1 MLHFFKALSLRRGA
15 WLLLALSCAV
25 LEGIA
30 LYFQHGMGLN
40 PCVMC
45 IYERLALFA
54 ILISG
59 LIGFL
64 APRSALVRW
73 IAILIGLFG
82 AIKGLNLALKHTDYQ
97 LHPAPWNQC
106 SPFVEFPETLPLNK
120 WFPNLFEATSVDCA
134 KITWK
139 LFELS
144 MPQWLIGIF
153 ATYLVIL
160 IVVAISQFKRNRAT
174 KGRNLFR

>member
-1 MLHFFKALSLRRGA
+1 MFAWLKRLSLGRGA
-15 WLLLALSCAV
+15 WLLLSASCAA
-25 LEGIA
+25 LEATA

-45 IYERLALFA
+45 IYERLALLA
-54 ILISG
+54 ILVAG

-73 IAILIGLFG
+73 LALALGLFG
-82 AIKGLNLALKHTDYQ
+82 ATKGLLLALKHTDYQ

-120 WFPNLFEATSVDCA
+120 WFPNLFEATSMDCA
-134 KITWK
+134 KITWRF
-139 LFELS
+139 LDFT
-144 MPQWLIGIF
+144 MPQWLITVF
-153 ATYLVIL
+153 AIYLVIL
-160 IVVAISQFKRNRAT
+160 VLVALSQFKRTRQN
-174 KGRNLFR
+174 GRSIFH